1 MQIEGSIALVT
12 GANRGLG
19 RAYARALAEA
29 GAAKVYGAARDP
41 RAITDPGV
49 VPVRL
54 DVTDPAQVAAA
65 AELAGDVTIV
75 VNNAG
80 VGTVTSFLDEDP
92 AVALAVARELLEVN
106 YLGTLSVAGAFAP
119 VLAANGGGALVNM
132 LSVLSWVS
140 LPLHGPYNASKAAAW
155 SLTNALRVQL
165 RGQGTLVVGVH
176 AGYLETDMA
185 AGAPGPKT
193 APEEIAAQVVAALR
207 ADREE
212 VLGDQLSRDVK
223 SALSRDLEL
232 LYPGIQEQYDAAAAA
247 AA

>member
-1 MQIEGSIALVT
+1 MQLEGSVALVT

-19 RAYARALAEA
+19 QAYARALLDA
-29 GAAKVYGAARDP
+29 GAAKVYAGARNP
-41 RAITDPGV
+41 ESITDPGV
-49 VPVRL
+49 IPVRL

-65 AELAGDVTIV
+65 AQLASDATIV

-80 VGTVTSFLDEDP
+80 VGTVTSLLDPD
-92 AVALAVARELLEVN
+92 AVAVAREMLEVN
-106 YLGTLSVAGAFAP
+106 YLGLLSVSNAFAP

-132 LSVLSWVS
+132 LSVLSFVS

-155 SLTNALRVQL
+155 STTNALRVQL

-185 AGAPGPKT
+185 ANAPGPKT
-193 APEEIAAQVVAALR
+193 APEDLAAQLVAALR
-207 ADREE
+207 ADQEE

-223 SALSRDLEL
+223 GALAQDLEL
-232 LYPGIQEQYDAAAAA
+232 LYPGIQEQWDAAVAAA
-247 AA
+247 